1 MDPSPL
7 PEPRVAEMIAGVKDY
22 MRKEQALY
30 LPASDPLSAE
40 WRSAL
45 QHYFPESLLST
56 VKTVTLEG
64 ARIPPPPFYADAIA
78 LSSGHF
84 PDFILWRGNGPILP
98 HLQGGPRTSVGRQ
111 SGAWG
116 VSEGGLSNLFK
127 TGYFEDC
134 AASMHRRR
142 NSS

>member
-7 PEPRVAEMIAGVKDY
+7 PEPRVAEMIAGVKDC

-45 QHYFPESLLST
+45 QHYFPESLLSA

-64 ARIPPPPFYADAIA
+64 ARIPPSPFYADAIA

-84 PDFILWRGNGPILP
+84 PDFV
-98 HLQGGPRTSVGRQ
+98 HLASV
-111 SGAWG
+111 
-116 VSEGGLSNLFK
+116 
-127 TGYFEDC
+127 T
-134 AASMHRRR
+134 
-142 NSS
+142 

>member
-22 MRKEQALY
+22 MREEQALY

-45 QHYFPESLLST
+45 QHYFPESLLSA

-64 ARIPPPPFYADAIA
+64 ARIPPSAVLRRRHCLELRTFSRLCA
-78 LSSGHF
+78 LSFGYLISASSY
-84 PDFILWRGNGPILP
+84 LTKRSP
-98 HLQGGPRTSVGRQ
+98 HERSFT
-111 SGAWG
+111 
-116 VSEGGLSNLFK
+116 
-127 TGYFEDC
+127 
-134 AASMHRRR
+134 ASFTPSR
-142 NSS
+142 